1 MRNVT
6 SMVRISRSALPAA
19 LGSAALLFGLGAA
32 LPVRADD
39 PPQPANPAP
48 APSGRHDHRND
59 PAWQACRKQ
68 ADDQNLERGEAR
80 RAFMKNCLKS
90 AQGTPPPAPA
100 G

>member
-1 MRNVT
+1 MRNT
-6 SMVRISRSALPAA
+6 ASTIGILKSALPAA

-32 LPVRADD
+32 LPARADD

-48 APSGRHDHRND
+48 PPNGGHDHRND
-59 PAWQACRKQ
+59 PAWQACKKQ

-90 AQGTPPPAPA
+90 AQGTSPPPPAS
-100 G
+100 